1 MKILNNQSLEQT
13 IGQVNADH
21 LTIHYP
27 EKSLSRYG
35 LWKVVAKDLLKL
47 LETISVCLEMRHVLA
62 EEETILMF

>member
-13 IGQVNADH
+13 IGQVNVDH
-21 LTIHYP
+21 LTIHFP

-35 LWKVVAKDLLKL
+35 SWKVAAKDLSKL